1 MTTPAQYKL
10 CPECRVEYTLAAVRC
25 ADCGV
30 DLVHPHELA
39 ELDRELVDFP
49 PVSEL
54 QCVRVA
60 PMAWIQALSAA
71 LQEAGVTHRVER
83 SRTADAPEG
92 QRTGVFGDVPLFGLY
107 VRSEDVP
114 STREIDAS
122 IAAQILPDE
131 APVLAAGEEDACPA
145 CGAAVGSDATDCP
158 ECGLAFG

>member
-10 CPECRVEYTLAAVRC
+10 CPECRAEYTLAAMRC

-30 DLVHPHELA
+30 DLVHAHELA
-39 ELDRELVDFP
+39 DLDQELAAFP

-71 LQEAGVTHRVER
+71 LQQAGVTHRVER
-83 SRTADAPEG
+83 ARSADAPEG

-107 VRSEDVP
+107 VRSEDVA
-114 STREIDAS
+114 STREIDGA
-122 IAAQILPDE
+122 IAGQILPEE
-131 APVLAAGEEDACPA
+131 APVLVAGEEDACPA
-145 CGAAVGSDATDCP
+145 CGAAVGSDASECP
-158 ECGLAFG
+158 DCGLRFG